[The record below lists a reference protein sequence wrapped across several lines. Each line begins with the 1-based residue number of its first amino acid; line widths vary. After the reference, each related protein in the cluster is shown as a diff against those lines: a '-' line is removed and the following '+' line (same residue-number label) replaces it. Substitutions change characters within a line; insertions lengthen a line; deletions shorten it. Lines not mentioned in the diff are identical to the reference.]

1 MAATILIVEDDFGFR
16 ETLHAILAE
25 RGHDV
30 EIARNG
36 AEALG
41 MLCRIEGPALILLD
55 LQMPVMDGIE
65 FLHHFRRRS
74 DRGGDQVVIMSALLT
89 GDFIRP
95 PPGVAR
101 TLKKPFD
108 LSDMLQIV
116 EEFGRSSSPRP
127 EVTVQDPPSV

>member
-16 ETLHAILAE
+16 ETLQATLVE

-41 MLCRIEGPALILLD
+41 MLYRIARPALILLD

-74 DRGGDQVVIMSALLT
+74 DRPGDQVVIMSAVVT
-89 GDFIRP
+89 GDFVRP

-108 LSDMLQIV
+108 LADMLQIV
-116 EEFGRSSSPRP
+116 EEFRRADSK
-127 EVTVQDPPSV
+127 VQDPPSV

>member
-1 MAATILIVEDDFGFR
+1 MMSFMAATILIVEDDFGFR
-16 ETLHAILAE
+16 ETLQATLVE

-30 EIARNG
+30 EVARNG

-41 MLCRIEGPALILLD
+41 MLYRIAGPALILLD

-74 DRGGDQVVIMSALLT
+74 DRPGDQVVIMSAVVT
-89 GDFIRP
+89 GDFVRP

-101 TLKKPFD
+101 ALKKPFD
-108 LSDMLQIV
+108 LADMLQIV
-116 EEFGRSSSPRP
+116 EEFDRADSKLH
-127 EVTVQDPPSV
+127 DPPSV